1 MDINKLLNIGG
12 EEKYSLTE
20 EELQSLY
27 VYLAM
32 QFETMSDDE
41 KLLWIETM
49 KTLDPEFDNHDE

>member
-49 KTLDPEFDNHDE
+49 KTLDPEFDDHDE